1 MQVRRRESE
10 QEEQDSSH
18 EEDEVEQ
25 DVLAVGGEVRHG
37 SGQETGDS
45 PQRHGGG
52 GAEAGVAEPQPR
64 EAEAEPKMTRLAG
77 FEGEIVVVGR
87 DGGSVVLL
95 GCDLGDRF
103 PQLGVFGEQKGGS
116 PNGESRAT
124 ARQRTKRFGPDM
136 FHGQAFHIGLE
147 NRPKPKGRFH
157 KMGL

>member
-1 MQVRRRESE
+1 VQVRRRESE

-64 EAEAEPKMTRLAG
+64 EAEAEPKLTRLAG

-87 DGGSVVLL
+87 DGGSVVLH

-116 PNGESRAT
+116 LNGESRAT